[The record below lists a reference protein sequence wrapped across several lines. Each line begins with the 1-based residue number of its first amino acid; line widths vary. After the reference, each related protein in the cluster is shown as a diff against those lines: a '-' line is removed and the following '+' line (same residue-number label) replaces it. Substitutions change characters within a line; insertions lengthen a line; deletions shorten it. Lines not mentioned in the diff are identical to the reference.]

1 MKIAICICF
10 SKKNEIHHHKII
22 NNLNIIKIPKECNLS
37 FYLVVNNNP
46 TKLIDLIKK
55 IITNKKINIFIL
67 NSVKKDIPN
76 TRNIF
81 LLKIKNKNLDYV
93 GFLDDDC
100 KINRNWVYLM
110 TNFITKYKC
119 DIVGGPQYHKVT
131 NLKYKK
137 LYNILEPP
145 NTNKQNIRWVATNN
159 CFFKKKILDK
169 TNLLFNQYLKNIGG
183 SDQLFFRKL
192 KKKGFSIMWN
202 SKASIEEYLQVD
214 RENYIWFLKRNF
226 RYGYS
231 GLIIDKNIYGKK
243 IGYLMNIS
251 KIILLF
257 FLSLINL
264 FLIFREYNL
273 IRSLFYF
280 VKGSGRLVSMFG
292 YKINKYQ

>member
-10 SKKNEIHHHKII
+10 SKKNEIYHHKII

-100 KINRNWVYLM
+100 KINRNWVFLM

-145 NTNKQNIRWVATNN
+145 NTNNQNIRWVATNN

-292 YKINKYQ
+292 YKIDKYQ

>member
-22 NNLNIIKIPKECNLS
+22 NNLNIIKIPKEYNLS

-46 TKLIDLIKK
+46 TKLINLIKK

-110 TNFITKYKC
+110 TNFITRYKC

-280 VKGSGRLVSMFG
+280 VKGCGRLVSMFG

>member
-1 MKIAICICF
+1 M
-10 SKKNEIHHHKII
+10 
-22 NNLNIIKIPKECNLS
+22 
-37 FYLVVNNNP
+37 
-46 TKLIDLIKK
+46 
-55 IITNKKINIFIL
+55 
-67 NSVKKDIPN
+67 
-76 TRNIF
+76 
-81 LLKIKNKNLDYV
+81 
-93 GFLDDDC
+93 
-100 KINRNWVYLM
+100 
-110 TNFITKYKC
+110 
-119 DIVGGPQYHKVT
+119 
-131 NLKYKK
+131 
-137 LYNILEPP
+137 LEPP

>member
-100 KINRNWVYLM
+100 KINRNWLFSM

-273 IRSLFYF
+273 IKSLFYF

>member
-10 SKKNEIHHHKII
+10 SKKNEIYHHKII

-100 KINRNWVYLM
+100 KINRNWVFLM

-145 NTNKQNIRWVATNN
+145 NKNKQNIRWVATNN

-169 TNLLFNQYLKNIGG
+169 TNLLFNQYL
-183 SDQLFFRKL
+183 LFMR
-192 KKKGFSIMWN
+192 
-202 SKASIEEYLQVD
+202 
-214 RENYIWFLKRNF
+214 
-226 RYGYS
+226 
-231 GLIIDKNIYGKK
+231 
-243 IGYLMNIS
+243 
-251 KIILLF
+251 
-257 FLSLINL
+257 
-264 FLIFREYNL
+264 
-273 IRSLFYF
+273 
-280 VKGSGRLVSMFG
+280 VKE
-292 YKINKYQ
+292 

>member
-10 SKKNEIHHHKII
+10 SKKNEIYHHKII

-231 GLIIDKNIYGKK
+231 GLIIDKNIYGEKM
-243 IGYLMNIS
+243 GYLMNIS

>member
-10 SKKNEIHHHKII
+10 SKKNEIYHHKII

-100 KINRNWVYLM
+100 KINRNWVFLM

>member
-10 SKKNEIHHHKII
+10 SKKNEIYHHKII

-100 KINRNWVYLM
+100 KINRNWLFSM

-273 IRSLFYF
+273 IKSLFYF

>member
-10 SKKNEIHHHKII
+10 SKKNEIYHHKII

-100 KINRNWVYLM
+100 KINRNWVFLM

-202 SKASIEEYLQVD
+202 SKASTEEYLQVD

-251 KIILLF
+251 KIIFLF

-264 FLIFREYNL
+264 FFIFRKYNF
-273 IRSLFYF
+273 IKSLFYF

>member
-67 NSVKKDIPN
+67 NSFKKDIPN

-110 TNFITKYKC
+110 TNFITRYKC

-280 VKGSGRLVSMFG
+280 VKGCGRLVSMFG

>member
-10 SKKNEIHHHKII
+10 SKKNEIYHHKII

-100 KINRNWVYLM
+100 KINRNWVFLM

-145 NTNKQNIRWVATNN
+145 NKNKQNIRWVATNN

-280 VKGSGRLVSMFG
+280 VKGCGRLVSMFG
-292 YKINKYQ
+292 YKIDKYQ

>member
-10 SKKNEIHHHKII
+10 SKKNEIYHHKII

-110 TNFITKYKC
+110 TNFITRYKC

>member
-10 SKKNEIHHHKII
+10 SKKNEIYHHKII

-100 KINRNWVYLM
+100 KINRNWVFLM

-231 GLIIDKNIYGKK
+231 GLIIDKNIYGEKM
-243 IGYLMNIS
+243 GYLMNIS

-273 IRSLFYF
+273 IKSLFYF

>member
-100 KINRNWVYLM
+100 KISRNWVYLM

-145 NTNKQNIRWVATNN
+145 NKNKQNIRWVATNN

-169 TNLLFNQYLKNIGG
+169 TNLLFNQNLKNIGG

>member
-1 MKIAICICF
+1 MLF
-10 SKKNEIHHHKII
+10 VFVLVKKNEIYHHKII

-100 KINRNWVYLM
+100 KINRNWVFLM

-137 LYNILEPP
+137 LYNMLEPP

-231 GLIIDKNIYGKK
+231 GLIIDKNIYGEKM
-243 IGYLMNIS
+243 GYLMNIS

>member
-10 SKKNEIHHHKII
+10 SKKNEIYHHKII

-100 KINRNWVYLM
+100 KINRNWVFLM

-280 VKGSGRLVSMFG
+280 VKGCGRLVSMFG

>member
-10 SKKNEIHHHKII
+10 SKKNEIYHHKII

-251 KIILLF
+251 KIIFLF

>member
-10 SKKNEIHHHKII
+10 SKKNEIYHHKII

-46 TKLIDLIKK
+46 IKLINLIKK

>member
-10 SKKNEIHHHKII
+10 SKKNEIYHHKII

-37 FYLVVNNNP
+37 FYLVVNNNS

-100 KINRNWVYLM
+100 KINRNWVFLM

-119 DIVGGPQYHKVT
+119 DIVGGPQYHKVA

-137 LYNILEPP
+137 LYNMLEPP

-231 GLIIDKNIYGKK
+231 GLIIDKNIYGEKM
-243 IGYLMNIS
+243 GYLMNIS

-273 IRSLFYF
+273 IKSLFYF

>member
-46 TKLIDLIKK
+46 TKLIDLLKK

-100 KINRNWVYLM
+100 KINRNWVFLM

-280 VKGSGRLVSMFG
+280 VKGCGRLVSMFG

>member
-10 SKKNEIHHHKII
+10 SKKNEIYHHKII

-37 FYLVVNNNP
+37 FYLVVNKNP

>member
-10 SKKNEIHHHKII
+10 SKKNEIYHHKII

-100 KINRNWVYLM
+100 KINRNWVFLM

-169 TNLLFNQYLKNIGG
+169 TNLLFNQHLKNIGG

-251 KIILLF
+251 KMILLF

>member
-1 MKIAICICF
+1 
-10 SKKNEIHHHKII
+10 
-22 NNLNIIKIPKECNLS
+22 
-37 FYLVVNNNP
+37 
-46 TKLIDLIKK
+46 LIDLINK

-81 LLKIKNKNLDYV
+81 LLKIKIKNLDYV

-100 KINRNWVYLM
+100 KISRNWVYLM

-192 KKKGFSIMWN
+192 KKNGFSIMWN
-202 SKASIEEYLQVD
+202 SKASTEEYLQVD

-231 GLIIDKNIYGKK
+231 GLIIDKDIYGEK
-243 IGYLMNIS
+243 IGYFMNIS
-251 KIILLF
+251 KSVLLF

-264 FLIFREYNL
+264 FFIFRKYNF
-273 IRSLFYF
+273 IKSLFYF
-280 VKGSGRLVSMFG
+280 VKGCGRLVSMFG

>member
-100 KINRNWVYLM
+100 KINRNWLFSM

>member
-46 TKLIDLIKK
+46 TKLINLIKK

-110 TNFITKYKC
+110 TNFITRYKC

-280 VKGSGRLVSMFG
+280 VKGCGRLVSMFG

>member
-10 SKKNEIHHHKII
+10 SKKNEIYHHKII

-37 FYLVVNNNP
+37 FYLVVNNNS

-100 KINRNWVYLM
+100 KINRNWVFLM

-145 NTNKQNIRWVATNN
+145 NKNKQNIRWVATNN

-231 GLIIDKNIYGKK
+231 GLIIDKDIYGEK
-243 IGYLMNIS
+243 IGYFMNIS
-251 KIILLF
+251 KSVLLF

-264 FLIFREYNL
+264 FFIFRKYNF
-273 IRSLFYF
+273 IKSLFYF
-280 VKGSGRLVSMFG
+280 VKGCGRLVSMFG

>member
-10 SKKNEIHHHKII
+10 SKKNETHQHKII
-22 NNLNIIKIPKECNLS
+22 NNLNLIKIPKECNLS
-37 FYLVVNNNP
+37 FYLVANNNP

-81 LLKIKNKNLDYV
+81 LLKIKNKNLDYI

-137 LYNILEPP
+137 LYGILEPA
-145 NTNKQNIRWVATNN
+145 NKNKQNIKWVATNN

-169 TNLLFNQYLKNIGG
+169 TNLLFNKNLKNIGG

-202 SKASIEEYLQVD
+202 SKAAIEEYPQVD

-231 GLIIDKNIYGKK
+231 GLIIDISIYGKK

-251 KIILLF
+251 KTIILF

-264 FLIFREYNL
+264 FFIFRKYNF
-273 IRSLFYF
+273 IKSLFYF
-280 VKGSGRLVSMFG
+280 VKASGRLASMFG

>member
-10 SKKNEIHHHKII
+10 SKKNEIYHHKII

-100 KINRNWVYLM
+100 KINRNWVFLM

-137 LYNILEPP
+137 LYNMLEPP

>member
-10 SKKNEIHHHKII
+10 SKKNEIYHHKII

-273 IRSLFYF
+273 IKSLFYF

>member
-100 KINRNWVYLM
+100 KINRNWVFLM

-273 IRSLFYF
+273 IKSLFYF

>member
-10 SKKNEIHHHKII
+10 SKKNEIYHHKII

-280 VKGSGRLVSMFG
+280 VKGCGRLVSMFG